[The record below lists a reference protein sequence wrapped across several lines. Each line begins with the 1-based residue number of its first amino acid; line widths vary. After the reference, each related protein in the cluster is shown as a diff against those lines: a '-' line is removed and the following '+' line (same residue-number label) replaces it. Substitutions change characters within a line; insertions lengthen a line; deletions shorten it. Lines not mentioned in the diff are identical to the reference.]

1 MSDDP
6 NYHCEHCGTTWSYRA
21 VRYAARCRDCGTG
34 LTRVAPAPA
43 AAAVAAVT
51 TPSSAAP
58 SPPPRR
64 RAAA

>member
-34 LTRVAPAPA
+34 LTRVAPATVLP
-43 AAAVAAVT
+43 VT